1 MPDNKPVKKLEEM
14 TMTRHN
20 SKKFFTSLVLLALL
34 VGLGG
39 GQAVWAESNL
49 AVGGSATARLDFR
62 VTIPTIL
69 YLQVGTVGAVVD
81 VVSCTL
87 ANIPGTGA
95 VAMTSSGTSPVP
107 VRVAALVPAGA
118 AVRLLANSST
128 ALNFGGGLTPIPFD
142 QISWVATGAF
152 TSGTFNNN
160 AAQVLNTFAGSGNR
174 TGTYAF
180 SYANANY
187 YGTGIYTGRVTYTL
201 SSP

>member
-1 MPDNKPVKKLEEM
+1 
-14 TMTRHN
+14 MTRHN

-49 AVGGSATARLDFR
+49 AVGGSATSRLDFR
-62 VTIPTIL
+62 ITIPTIL

-95 VAMTSSGTSPVP
+95 VAMTSSGTNPVP

-128 ALNFGGGLTPIPFD
+128 SLNFGGGLTPIPFD